1 MLRAETTR
9 GDLCRKHFRL
19 PMRVEEATGSIVAE
33 GLLRDV
39 IHRALQRIPFRD
51 LREALVVVVEELP
64 LKGFLRG
71 LEGDGPEGHRE
82 LGLELVIAF
91 GFRRRLD
98 EARRGYDTREAA
110 NDRSGVVSAVLAKGP
125 EEAMAEGDV
134 QRLEG
139 RLPARQE
146 VPHHREV
153 TVGIVEDRGDP
164 FRWFLKEPC
173 LELRLTV
180 CRFKGLEGTSQV
192 SNPRRRNRSRERFE
206 IATVVHEELV
216 SDFTMQPV
224 DLPEERRD
232 LLETQGGGGRI
243 PIEIDLARKIPCR
256 SAATARSL
264 V

>member
-82 LGLELVIAF
+82 LGLELVIPF
-91 GFRRRLD
+91 GSRRRLD

-110 NDRSGVVSAVLAKGP
+110 HDRSGVVAAVLAKGP
-125 EEAMAEGDV
+125 EEAMAEADV

-139 RLPARQE
+139 RLLARQE
-146 VPHHREV
+146 VPHH
-153 TVGIVEDRGDP
+153 
-164 FRWFLKEPC
+164 
-173 LELRLTV
+173 
-180 CRFKGLEGTSQV
+180 
-192 SNPRRRNRSRERFE
+192 RNRSRERFE
-206 IATVVHEELV
+206 IATVMHEELV
-216 SDFTMQPV
+216 SDFAMQLV

-232 LLETQGGGGRI
+232 LLETQGSGGRI
-243 PIEIDLARKIPCR
+243 PIEIDLA
-256 SAATARSL
+256 T
-264 V
+264 